1 MAGNTGRKEIT
12 MNNLK
17 ANANESV
24 GGSRTAAP
32 AKKDSTVNEMR
43 LSNYDIYHFRGNL
56 GIAAP
61 KKTAVKPTEED
72 R

>member
-1 MAGNTGRKEIT
+1 MY
-12 MNNLK
+12 
-17 ANANESV
+17 
-24 GGSRTAAP
+24 
-32 AKKDSTVNEMR
+32 
-43 LSNYDIYHFRGNL
+43 LSNYSIYHFRGNL

>member
-1 MAGNTGRKEIT
+1 VGAGKT
-12 MNNLK
+12 
-17 ANANESV
+17 
-24 GGSRTAAP
+24 AP
-32 AKKDSTVNEMR
+32 AKKDSTVNEMC
-43 LSNYDIYHFRGNL
+43 LSNYNIYPLRGNL